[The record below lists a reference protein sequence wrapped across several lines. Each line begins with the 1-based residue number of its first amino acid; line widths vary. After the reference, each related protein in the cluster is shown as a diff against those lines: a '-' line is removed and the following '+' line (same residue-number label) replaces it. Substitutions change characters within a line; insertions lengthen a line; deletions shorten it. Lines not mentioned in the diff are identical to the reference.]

1 MIKIE
6 TKILIVDDSPSHISL
21 IGGILDSDYDILVA
35 NNGQQALDLVGLEKP
50 DMILLD
56 ITMPEM
62 DGFEV
67 CRRLKQDE
75 ATQDIPV
82 VFTTARSGSSDITKG
97 LEMGA
102 SYYLTKPIDIKV
114 LKAVVRAVL
123 TDQSAYKRLRED
135 INRANDMLLGFLE
148 EGRFLIQT
156 LEEAHTLSVLLAK
169 ACPDP
174 NRNVLGLR
182 ELMVNAVEHGNL
194 GISYE
199 EKSTLHVNNQWL
211 DEVQR
216 RLALPEY
223 RDKFVTVTYER
234 TPQEIRF
241 LIVDQGKGFDW
252 KPYLTIEPSRVFDSH
267 GRGIAL
273 AGKISFDMIE
283 YRNRG
288 NEVLAVIQ
296 FSSTDSP

>member
-75 ATQDIPV
+75 ATQEIPV
-82 VFTTARSGSSDITKG
+82 VFTTARSGSNDITKG

-114 LKAVVRAVL
+114 LRAVVRAVL
-123 TDQSAYKRLRED
+123 NDQSAYKRLRED
-135 INRANDMLLGFLE
+135 INRANDMLLVFLE
-148 EGRFLIQT
+148 EGRFLFRT

-194 GISYE
+194 GISYD
-199 EKSTLHVNNQWL
+199 EKSTLHVNNQWI

-223 RDKFVTVTYER
+223 QDKYVTVTYER
-234 TPQEIRF
+234 TTQEIRF
-241 LIVDQGKGFDW
+241 LIADQGKGFDW
-252 KPYLTIEPSRVFDSH
+252 KPYLTIDPSRVFDSH
-267 GRGIAL
+267 GRGIAM
-273 AGKISFDMIE
+273 AGKISFDRIE

-288 NEVLAVIQ
+288 NEVLAVIR
-296 FSSTDSP
+296 F